1 MTPSLAD
8 IIHDK
13 AYRRTTRGR
22 TTGPYSRLLSGICT
36 LLFVF
41 ILVSLFKDK
50 HYIPLVA
57 LVALAMTPIAPLAVL
72 GSFIYFLYAKYWTGA
87 ILLAVYWLIGW
98 LSVRFGIRYNAKRI
112 TGQAAYV
119 DPFEGMPD
127 VGTAG
132 IIELCSFA
140 LALLITGAL
149 AIPFWVLFGLATAY
163 RLFFYYFRLRS
174 RWATLH
180 YPLML
185 RYTAIA
191 ASQMAVAAR
200 EEKQYSA
207 ESTLHALVTSAYP
220 GWTSE
225 QVVSL
230 ISSAKQK
237 MLAFADR
244 EPLEDYIRS
253 RNASLDENALSESMG
268 KIQAALNGPERD
280 AILLGY
286 VIAEI
291 VGRDFGDKERT
302 KYLAECISGRAR

>member
-1 MTPSLAD
+1 MAYSFGD
-8 IIHDK
+8 VIYDM
-13 AYRRTTRGR
+13 AYRRTSRGR
-22 TTGPYSRLLSGICT
+22 TTGPYSRLISGVW
-36 LLFVF
+36 LLLLVY

-50 HYIPLVA
+50 HYIPLVVLAA
-57 LVALAMTPIAPLAVL
+57 LVMTPISPLAVL
-72 GSFIYFLYAKYWTGA
+72 GSFIYFLYVKYWTGV
-87 ILLAVYWLIGW
+87 ILLAVLWLVGW

-119 DPFEGMPD
+119 DPFEGMSD
-127 VGTAG
+127 VGIAG
-132 IIELCSFA
+132 IIQLCSFA

-149 AIPFWVLFGLATAY
+149 AIPFWVLFGLAIAY
-163 RLFFYYFRLRS
+163 RLFSYYFRLRS
-174 RWATLH
+174 PWATLH
-180 YPLML
+180 YSLML
-185 RYTAIA
+185 RYTAIC

-200 EEKQYSA
+200 EEKQYST

-225 QVVSL
+225 QVISL

-244 EPLEDYIRS
+244 EPLEDYIRL
-253 RNASLDENALSESMG
+253 RNPSLDGNALSESMD
-268 KIQAALNGPERD
+268 KIQAALNGPDRD

-291 VGRDFGDKERT
+291 VGRDFGDNERT
-302 KYLAECISGRAR
+302 KYLIEFISGRAY

>member
-1 MTPSLAD
+1 MAYSFGD
-8 IIHDK
+8 IIHDI
-13 AYRRTTRGR
+13 ARRRTSRGR
-22 TTGPYSRLLSGICT
+22 TTGPYSRLLSGVCN
-36 LLFVF
+36 LLFIY

-50 HYIPLVA
+50 YYIPLVA
-57 LVALAMTPIAPLAVL
+57 LVALVMTPIAPLAVL
-72 GSFIYFLYAKYWTGA
+72 GSFIYFLYVKYWTGV
-87 ILLAVYWLIGW
+87 ILLAVLWLIGW

-132 IIELCSFA
+132 IIQLCLFA
-140 LALLITGAL
+140 LALLIPGTL

-174 RWATLH
+174 PWATLH

-185 RYTAIA
+185 RYTAIC
-191 ASQMAVAAR
+191 ASQMAMAAR
-200 EEKQYSA
+200 QGEQYSA

-237 MLAFADR
+237 MLVFTDR
-244 EPLEDYIRS
+244 EPLEHCIRS
-253 RNASLDENALSESMG
+253 RNPSLDRNALSESMG
-268 KIQAALNGPERD
+268 KIQAALNGPDRD
-280 AILLGY
+280 AIVLGY
-286 VIAEI
+286 AIAEI
-291 VGRDFGDKERT
+291 VGRDFGDNERT
-302 KYLAECISGRAR
+302 KYLAEFFSGRAR